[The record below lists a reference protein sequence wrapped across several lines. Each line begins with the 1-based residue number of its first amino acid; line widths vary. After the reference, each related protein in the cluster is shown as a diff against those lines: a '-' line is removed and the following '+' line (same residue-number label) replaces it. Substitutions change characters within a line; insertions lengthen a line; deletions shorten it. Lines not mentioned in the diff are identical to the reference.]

1 MAAVQALDEWVA
13 RFAHDFAS
21 EETVE
26 RFVGLIDAEIMQA
39 IPEIAADPV
48 LVTDLHSSTGSQ
60 WRAFLN
66 NVRRTEHGLELPE
79 PAAGLARSLARRG
92 KEIGMLLKVYLTAHR
107 AVFDFL
113 GDVVD
118 GLEDT
123 DPPRDQVLK
132 FLWGRADRWMDESIE
147 QLTVTFFEERERVL
161 EGNRARRAE
170 IINALIAAE
179 DVDSDEAARVLGQ
192 SVLGWHTAF
201 IVWGGEGGPVT
212 SDALHAHAERVAQCL
227 PGGQLFSSLAG
238 SRDLWCWVTTASRP
252 SADFRDRLLALDDSG
267 LQVAIGYPAPSASG
281 FRSSHLEA
289 RSAQQLGL
297 AAPCAPPMIDYRDA
311 EMLCLA
317 IERPEALRRMVQRDV
332 GSLCGSDKNLV
343 PIRETVLAFFGA
355 RMNVEA
361 TAKQLFVHGNT
372 VRYRLARAEE
382 LLGHP
387 LAERA
392 RQVELALQYLAY
404 FGA

>member
-1 MAAVQALDEWVA
+1 MTAVVALEEWVA

-21 EETVE
+21 EATVE
-26 RFVGLIDAEIMQA
+26 RFVGLVDAEIMQA
-39 IPEIAADPV
+39 IPDIAVDPV
-48 LVTDLHSSTGSQ
+48 LAADLHGSTGSQ

-66 NVRRTEHGLELPE
+66 NVRRTEHGLELPG
-79 PAAGLARSLARRG
+79 PAVDLARSLARRG
-92 KEIGMLLKVYLTAHR
+92 KEVGMLLKVYLTAHH
-107 AVFDFL
+107 AVFAFL

-118 GLEDT
+118 NLEDT

-147 QLTVTFFEERERVL
+147 QLTVIFFEERERVL

-170 IINALIAAE
+170 VVEALLAAE
-179 DVDSDEAARVLGQ
+179 DVDSAEAGRVLGQ

-238 SRDLWCWVTTASRP
+238 SRDLWCWVTTASEP
-252 SADFRDRLLALDDSG
+252 APDFRDRVVALDDG
-267 LQVAIGYPAPSASG
+267 GVQVALGYPAPSAAG

-297 AAPCAPPMIDYRDA
+297 AAPYAPPLIDYRDA

-317 IERPEALRRMVQRDV
+317 IERPEALRRLVQREA
-332 GSLCGSDKNLV
+332 GALCGSDKNLI
-343 PIRETVLAFFGA
+343 PIRETVLAYFGC
-355 RMNVEA
+355 RTNVEA

-372 VRYRLARAEE
+372 VRYRIARAEE

-387 LAERA
+387 LSERA
-392 RQVELALQYLAY
+392 RQVELALQYMAY